1 MATMR
6 VGLVAPDREVWT
18 GEAEIVVARTLDGD
32 IGVLPG
38 HAPLLGVLA
47 EGGVVRIRPEGG
59 DDIVAAVDGGFLS
72 VSSDGVSVLGE
83 FVQLADEIDTGAVR
97 RELDRARS
105 EEDEQAVKR
114 LEGRLRAAGEE

>member
-6 VGLVAPDREVWT
+6 VGLVAPEREVWT